1 MELNNETKAR
11 TANKVLPK
19 AGLNGFNW
27 AFVQGSTF
35 VLQLN
40 FSTKNPRLRQYPKRY
55 LQTKQSIVNRIKK
68 IIFILPL
75 LFGVSINSIA
85 QEITIST
92 DRPDQSDGVS
102 TVPIGKFQIEEG
114 VTLAKNTAINNLMM
128 RYGITHSTEIRLLLD
143 TGKEFENY
151 GVQPITL
158 SIKQRIIEQHR
169 FIPAISFV
177 GYLSYGQIATKD
189 FQNKEW
195 PFQVKLAFE
204 NELTDRFF
212 LGYNIGASDK
222 FKNLDLSAG
231 VGYTITNKISS
242 FIEYFSTISKIGN
255 EHNADL
261 GVMYLI
267 TPRFQVDLAFGRSIF
282 AEDPRFIIT
291 FGTSYLFN

>member
-1 MELNNETKAR
+1 MVLYLQSQCLTESLGFLNPP
-11 TANKVLPK
+11 L
-19 AGLNGFNW
+19 
-27 AFVQGSTF
+27 
-35 VLQLN
+35 LQAA
-40 FSTKNPRLRQYPKRY
+40 KRY

-85 QEITIST
+85 QENTIST

>member
-1 MELNNETKAR
+1 MLVRRHCFKA
-11 TANKVLPK
+11 AE
-19 AGLNGFNW
+19 
-27 AFVQGSTF
+27 
-35 VLQLN
+35 
-40 FSTKNPRLRQYPKRY
+40 RY